1 MMHHPHAR
9 LTTLFHAM
17 ACVGRVLSRR
27 DKHAKTK
34 IDSPLWY
41 TSWGIRLVADT
52 LGGYAAELETVT
64 GP

>member
-1 MMHHPHAR
+1 MLHHPHAR

-27 DKHAKTK
+27 DRHAKTK

-41 TSWGIRLVADT
+41 TR
-52 LGGYAAELETVT
+52 AAPTS
-64 GP
+64 